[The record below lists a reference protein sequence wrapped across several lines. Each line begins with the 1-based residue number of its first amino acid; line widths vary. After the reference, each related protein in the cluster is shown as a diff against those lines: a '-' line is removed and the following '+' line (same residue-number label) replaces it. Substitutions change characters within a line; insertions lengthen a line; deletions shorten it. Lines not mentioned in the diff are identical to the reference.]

1 MVCNAAF
8 ILSRRSIVWLQT
20 QRDVTVERQ
29 RMPSLSP
36 RREDN
41 HEFRVGRLKHER
53 IKVPRNEELLA
64 WARQAMKTHADR
76 KSILEVRSC
85 SFEVCIFY
93 VSNLLSN
100 HDDFFRLSLSAN
112 KVQDLDQRWNFTH

>member
-1 MVCNAAF
+1 
-8 ILSRRSIVWLQT
+8 
-20 QRDVTVERQ
+20 
-29 RMPSLSP
+29 MPSLSP

-85 SFEVCIFY
+85 SVIADMFCIFS
-93 VSNLLSN
+93 VFNTMKLTFSG
-100 HDDFFRLSLSAN
+100 
-112 KVQDLDQRWNFTH
+112 

>member
-1 MVCNAAF
+1 MITDAC
-8 ILSRRSIVWLQT
+8 RSIVWLQT

-53 IKVPRNEELLA
+53 IKVPRNEKLLA

-76 KSILEVRSC
+76 KSILEVR
-85 SFEVCIFY
+85 FY
-93 VSNLLSN
+93 GEENE
-100 HDDFFRLSLSAN
+100 R
-112 KVQDLDQRWNFTH
+112 